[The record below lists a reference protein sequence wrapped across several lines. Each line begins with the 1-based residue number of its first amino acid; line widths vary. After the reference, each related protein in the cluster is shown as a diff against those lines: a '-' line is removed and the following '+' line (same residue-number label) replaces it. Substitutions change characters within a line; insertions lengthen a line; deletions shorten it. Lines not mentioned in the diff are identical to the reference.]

1 MSILMKNNNIFC
13 LFLLSILMCDL
24 YTGYTILPDF
34 RTKVGGATYTR
45 VITVHCTKILRI
57 IIDDKLKWANHI
69 SYIKI

>member
-34 RTKVGGATYTR
+34 RTKVGVRLIHGCDLYTSNYGMCTGAGKNT
-45 VITVHCTKILRI
+45 L
-57 IIDDKLKWANHI
+57 D
-69 SYIKI
+69 